1 MFAGLTSRCTRPARC
16 VASRAPA
23 ICSTIESIRPPRAA
37 PPVDQRLEAGA
48 VDVAHG
54 DVEHPAF
61 LARVVDR
68 HDVRVFQRCG
78 HPRFAAEAQ
87 LGLLVR
93 REGRREHLE
102 GHLSPEPI
110 LGEIDHA
117 HSAAPEQ
124 ALDPEA
130 GEGRADP
137 RRPAQRSPFEASI
150 SATRLEARR
159 SRGSATLAVPFMTV
173 NRSSEALEWLRIG
186 RHPAEADRI
195 AASRRG
201 AGRPG
206 RAGRRSRVRGRPG

>member
-1 MFAGLTSRCTRPARC
+1 MFAGLTSRCTGDLLDDREHPAHRERPLA
-16 VASRAPA
+16 
-23 ICSTIESIRPPRAA
+23 
-37 PPVDQRLEAGA
+37 VDQRLEAGA

-54 DVEHPAF
+54 DVEHPVF

-87 LGLLVR
+87 LELLVR

-137 RRPAQRSPFEASI
+137 RRPAQRSP
-150 SATRLEARR
+150 L
-159 SRGSATLAVPFMTV
+159 
-173 NRSSEALEWLRIG
+173 
-186 RHPAEADRI
+186 
-195 AASRRG
+195 
-201 AGRPG
+201 
-206 RAGRRSRVRGRPG
+206 